1 MAIYFKAKRILEFD
15 FGDDVAMAEMS
26 ERRRA
31 APVPVAVDW
40 TCFATEV
47 DIENTLSVLYA
58 TYSRIDKLMIAIP
71 RVSPP
76 PPMDPPE
83 SVDGTADPYWLFT
96 PAPSSQTLVFDWRNV
111 HWSVVKSRI
120 HDFLRDHEGFWSS
133 LHTTLRMS
141 GSRRCYHED
150 DGEECLRRRS
160 NGSGGTCG
168 MPIVCVMEVAHI
180 PGDMPDAVPVS
191 DWTWRDQ
198 RNLWIEL
205 TDYIDAA
212 VSGENDN
219 KGEEE
224 EEEDDEIPGLIHS
237 ALVDP
242 ELLAELH
249 GTASSSQQQTQTS
262 AGSYLPDVHCGTT
275 IMWDD
280 K

>member
-1 MAIYFKAKRILEFD
+1 MAIYFKEKRVLEFD

-26 ERRRA
+26 KRRRA

-40 TCFATEV
+40 NCFATEV

-71 RVSPP
+71 R
-76 PPMDPPE
+76 
-83 SVDGTADPYWLFT
+83 ANPYWLFT
-96 PAPSSQTLVFDWRNV
+96 PAPSSQTLVFNWRNV
-111 HWSVVKSRI
+111 HWSVVKSHI

-141 GSRRCYHED
+141 GSSRCYHKD
-150 DGEECLRRRS
+150 DGEECLRKRS
-160 NGSGGTCG
+160 RGSGGTCG
-168 MPIVCVMEVAHI
+168 MPIVCVMELAYV
-180 PGDMPDAVPVS
+180 PGDIPDAVPVL

-198 RNLWIEL
+198 TNLWIEL
-205 TDYIDAA
+205 TDSNDTA
-212 VSGENDN
+212 VSGEIDN

-224 EEEDDEIPGLIHS
+224 EEDEIPGLINS

-242 ELLAELH
+242 EELAELL

-262 AGSYLPDVHCGTT
+262 AGSYLPDVHCGKT